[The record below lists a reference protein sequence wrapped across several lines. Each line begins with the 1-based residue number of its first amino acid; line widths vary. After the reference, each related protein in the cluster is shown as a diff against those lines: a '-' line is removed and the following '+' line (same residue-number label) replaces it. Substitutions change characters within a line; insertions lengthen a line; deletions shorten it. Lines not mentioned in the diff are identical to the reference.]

1 MHTAA
6 GPLRAGINT
15 GWHLLNVCTS
25 LAFTAVPLFFMM
37 SGYLLMTSRKTA
49 DISVLLRHR
58 LPRLVVP
65 LAGWTVVAVLWQMFL
80 AHTLTPGAI
89 WAQLVTAL
97 HGPVMVH
104 FWYLYTLIALYALSP
119 ILYGGIQVLGK
130 SGRVY
135 LFVLAAAVSAH
146 TILMTVLPDGAAQYV
161 DLDIF
166 DKLKI
171 FGGHMATFVLGYL
184 LGSCEKKIPNWLLA
198 LGAVVSLAVI
208 SVGTWVLTVRTGEF
222 NQNFQNQSSGF
233 EIVLAAC
240 IFLLCKQT
248 CKSTAA
254 RMGQGRYGAGRR
266 AVDGDLPHA
275 QHFPEHALFR
285 RRVGALVRQHGGRDA
300 AGVRRLLCR
309 DQDGRDRPAAVLPCH
324 GQDLCRGV
332 PQLQLGGHVPQAARA
347 QHGEKVKTQPAGGS
361 SSGRFLRCTFRR
373 GAASRARPR
382 RRCSPALEIC
392 GHLWYPLYITV
403 LHFLAEFTNCMI
415 DIKENEKSTCLASA
429 FLMV

>member
-1 MHTAA
+1 MNERPHVDYFDGLRIFAALCVIFMHTAA
-6 GPLRAGINT
+6 GPLRAGVNT
-15 GWHLLNVCTS
+15 DWHLLNVCTS

-248 CKSTAA
+248 CN
-254 RMGQGRYGAGRR
+254 RPPR
-266 AVDGDLPHA
+266 AWVKAVTEPVV
-275 QHFPEHALFR
+275 ALSMAIYLMHNIF
-285 RRVGALVRQHGGRDA
+285 LSMLYS
-300 AGVRRLLCR
+300 AGVSVRSFGSTVGVTLLVFAACFVVTKTVATVRPLCYLATGKTYAEACR
-309 DQDGRDRPAAVLPCH
+309 SCNWAA
-324 GQDLCRGV
+324 
-332 PQLQLGGHVPQAARA
+332 
-347 QHGEKVKTQPAGGS
+347 
-361 SSGRFLRCTFRR
+361 TFRR
-373 GAASRARPR
+373 LR
-382 RRCSPALEIC
+382 
-392 GHLWYPLYITV
+392 GHST
-403 LHFLAEFTNCMI
+403 
-415 DIKENEKSTCLASA
+415 EKK
-429 FLMV
+429 

>member
-1 MHTAA
+1 MESDVCGLHIVRSDLYHDGKPFFRTQRKPRFPRGREGTVLNERPHVDYFDGLRIFAALCVIFMHTAA
-6 GPLRAGINT
+6 GPLRAGVNT
-15 GWHLLNVCTS
+15 DWHLLNVCTS

-184 LGSCEKKIPNWLLA
+184 LGSYEKEIPNWLLA
-198 LGAVVSLAVI
+198 LGAVVLLAVI
-208 SVGTWVLTVRTGEF
+208 SVGTWVRTVRTGEF
-222 NQNFQNQSSGF
+222 NQSFQNQSAGF
-233 EIVLAAC
+233 EIVLASC

-248 CKSTAA
+248 CNRPPRAWVKAVTGPVVALSMAIYLMHNIFLSMLFSVGVSVHSFGSTVGVTLLAFAA
-254 RMGQGRYGAGRR
+254 CFVVTKTVATIR
-266 AVDGDLPHA
+266 P
-275 QHFPEHALFR
+275 
-285 RRVGALVRQHGGRDA
+285 
-300 AGVRRLLCR
+300 LCYLAT
-309 DQDGRDRPAAVLPCH
+309 GKTYAEA
-324 GQDLCRGV
+324 CRSCNWV
-332 PQLQLGGHVPQAARA
+332 Y
-347 QHGEKVKTQPAGGS
+347 
-361 SSGRFLRCTFRR
+361 TFRR
-373 GAASRARPR
+373 LRGHSAA
-382 RRCSPALEIC
+382 
-392 GHLWYPLYITV
+392 
-403 LHFLAEFTNCMI
+403 
-415 DIKENEKSTCLASA
+415 EK
-429 FLMV
+429 

>member
-1 MHTAA
+1 M
-6 GPLRAGINT
+6 
-15 GWHLLNVCTS
+15 
-25 LAFTAVPLFFMM
+25 
-37 SGYLLMTSRKTA
+37 
-49 DISVLLRHR
+49 
-58 LPRLVVP
+58 P

-184 LGSCEKKIPNWLLA
+184 LGSYEKEIPNWLLA
-198 LGAVVSLAVI
+198 LGAVVLLAVI
-208 SVGTWVLTVRTGEF
+208 SVGTWVRTVRTGEF
-222 NQNFQNQSSGF
+222 NQDFQNQSAGF
-233 EIVLAAC
+233 EIVLASC

-248 CKSTAA
+248 CNRPPRAWVKAVTEPVVALSMAIYLMHNIFLSMLYSVGVSVRSFGSTVPAL
-254 RMGQGRYGAGRR
+254 AGLLLC
-266 AVDGDLPHA
+266 AVT
-275 QHFPEHALFR
+275 R
-285 RRVGALVRQHGGRDA
+285 RRGKTPWWCYLLVFAACFVVTKTVATVRPGAFPVHRY
-300 AGVRRLLCR
+300 
-309 DQDGRDRPAAVLPCH
+309 
-324 GQDLCRGV
+324 
-332 PQLQLGGHVPQAARA
+332 HVCAWRS
-347 QHGEKVKTQPAGGS
+347 VT
-361 SSGRFLRCTFRR
+361 R
-373 GAASRARPR
+373 
-382 RRCSPALEIC
+382 
-392 GHLWYPLYITV
+392 
-403 LHFLAEFTNCMI
+403 
-415 DIKENEKSTCLASA
+415 SA
-429 FLMV
+429 TTAM

>member
-1 MHTAA
+1 MNERPHVDYFDGLRIFAALCVIFMHTAA

-146 TILMTVLPDGAAQYV
+146 TILMTVLPDGAVQYV

-248 CKSTAA
+248 CN
-254 RMGQGRYGAGRR
+254 RPPR
-266 AVDGDLPHA
+266 AWVKAVTEPVV
-275 QHFPEHALFR
+275 ALSMAIYLMHNIF
-285 RRVGALVRQHGGRDA
+285 LSMLYS
-300 AGVRRLLCR
+300 AGVSVRSF
-309 DQDGRDRPAAVLPCH
+309 GSTV
-324 GQDLCRGV
+324 GV

-392 GHLWYPLYITV
+392 GHLWYPLYSTV

>member
-1 MHTAA
+1 MNERAHVGYFDWLRIIAALSVIFMHTAA

-65 LAGWTVVAVLWQMFL
+65 LAGWTV
-80 AHTLTPGAI
+80 
-89 WAQLVTAL
+89 
-97 HGPVMVH
+97 H
-104 FWYLYTLIALYALSP
+104 FWYLYTLIALYMLSP
-119 ILYGGIQVLGK
+119 ILYGGIRTLGK

-146 TILMTVLPDGAAQYV
+146 TVLLTVLPDGAAQYV

-166 DKLKI
+166 GKLKI

-184 LGSCEKKIPNWLLA
+184 LGSYEKKIPNWLLV
-198 LGAVVSLAVI
+198 LGAAGTLAVI
-208 SVGTWVLTVRTGEF
+208 SVGTWLLTVRTGEF

-248 CKSTAA
+248 CNRPPRAWVRAA
-254 RMGQGRYGAGRR
+254 LGSVVSLSMAIYLMHNIFLSMLYSVGVSPRSFGGTVGVTLLVFAACF
-266 AVDGDLPHA
+266 AVTKTVATVKP
-275 QHFPEHALFR
+275 
-285 RRVGALVRQHGGRDA
+285 
-300 AGVRRLLCR
+300 LCYLAT
-309 DQDGRDRPAAVLPCH
+309 GKTYAEA
-324 GQDLCRGV
+324 CRSCNWV
-332 PQLQLGGHVPQAARA
+332 Y
-347 QHGEKVKTQPAGGS
+347 
-361 SSGRFLRCTFRR
+361 TFRR
-373 GAASRARPR
+373 LR
-382 RRCSPALEIC
+382 
-392 GHLWYPLYITV
+392 GHT
-403 LHFLAEFTNCMI
+403 ET
-415 DIKENEKSTCLASA
+415 KT
-429 FLMV
+429 

>member
-1 MHTAA
+1 MNERPHVDYFDGLRIFAALCVIFMHTAA
-6 GPLRAGINT
+6 GPLRAGVNT
-15 GWHLLNVCTS
+15 DWHLLNVCTS
-25 LAFTAVPLFFMM
+25 LAFTAVPLFFMN
-37 SGYLLMTSRKTA
+37 LLMTSRKTA

-184 LGSCEKKIPNWLLA
+184 LGSYEKEIPNWLLA
-198 LGAVVSLAVI
+198 LGAVVLLAVI
-208 SVGTWVLTVRTGEF
+208 SVGTWVRTVRTGEF
-222 NQNFQNQSSGF
+222 NQSFQNQSAGF
-233 EIVLAAC
+233 EIVLASC

-248 CKSTAA
+248 CNRPPRAWVKAVTGPVVALSMAIYLMHNIFLSMLFSVGVSVHSFGSTVGVTLLAFAA
-254 RMGQGRYGAGRR
+254 CFVVTKTVATIR
-266 AVDGDLPHA
+266 P
-275 QHFPEHALFR
+275 
-285 RRVGALVRQHGGRDA
+285 
-300 AGVRRLLCR
+300 LCYLAT
-309 DQDGRDRPAAVLPCH
+309 GKTYAEA
-324 GQDLCRGV
+324 CRSCNWV
-332 PQLQLGGHVPQAARA
+332 Y
-347 QHGEKVKTQPAGGS
+347 
-361 SSGRFLRCTFRR
+361 TFRR
-373 GAASRARPR
+373 LRGHSAA
-382 RRCSPALEIC
+382 
-392 GHLWYPLYITV
+392 
-403 LHFLAEFTNCMI
+403 
-415 DIKENEKSTCLASA
+415 EK
-429 FLMV
+429 

>member
-1 MHTAA
+1 MNERPHVDYFDGLRIFAALCVIFMHTAA
-6 GPLRAGINT
+6 GPLRAGVNT
-15 GWHLLNVCTS
+15 DWHLLNVCTS

-104 FWYLYTLIALYALSP
+104 FWYLYTLIALYALTQQRTAES
-119 ILYGGIQVLGK
+119 
-130 SGRVY
+130 
-135 LFVLAAAVSAH
+135 LAAAVSAH

-184 LGSCEKKIPNWLLA
+184 LGSYEKETPNWLLA
-198 LGAVVSLAVI
+198 LGAVVLLAVI
-208 SVGTWVLTVRTGEF
+208 SVGTWVRTVRTGEF
-222 NQNFQNQSSGF
+222 NQSFQNQSAGF
-233 EIVLAAC
+233 EIVLASC

-248 CKSTAA
+248 CNRPPRAWVKAVTGPVVALSMAIYLMHNIFLSMLFSVGVSVHSFGSTVGVTLLAFAA
-254 RMGQGRYGAGRR
+254 CFVVTKTVATIR
-266 AVDGDLPHA
+266 P
-275 QHFPEHALFR
+275 
-285 RRVGALVRQHGGRDA
+285 
-300 AGVRRLLCR
+300 LCYLAT
-309 DQDGRDRPAAVLPCH
+309 GKTYAEA
-324 GQDLCRGV
+324 CRSCNWV
-332 PQLQLGGHVPQAARA
+332 Y
-347 QHGEKVKTQPAGGS
+347 
-361 SSGRFLRCTFRR
+361 TFRR
-373 GAASRARPR
+373 LRGHSAA
-382 RRCSPALEIC
+382 
-392 GHLWYPLYITV
+392 
-403 LHFLAEFTNCMI
+403 
-415 DIKENEKSTCLASA
+415 EK
-429 FLMV
+429 

>member
-1 MHTAA
+1 MNERPHVDYFDGLRIFAALCVIFMHTAA
-6 GPLRAGINT
+6 GPLRAGVNT
-15 GWHLLNVCTS
+15 DWHLLNVCTS

-171 FGGHMATFVLGYL
+171 
-184 LGSCEKKIPNWLLA
+184 
-198 LGAVVSLAVI
+198 
-208 SVGTWVLTVRTGEF
+208 SVGTWPRSCSATCSAATKKRSQTGCLR
-222 NQNFQNQSSGF
+222 
-233 EIVLAAC
+233 LARSC
-240 IFLLCKQT
+240 C
-248 CKSTAA
+248 
-254 RMGQGRYGAGRR
+254 
-266 AVDGDLPHA
+266 
-275 QHFPEHALFR
+275 
-285 RRVGALVRQHGGRDA
+285 
-300 AGVRRLLCR
+300 
-309 DQDGRDRPAAVLPCH
+309 
-324 GQDLCRGV
+324 
-332 PQLQLGGHVPQAARA
+332 
-347 QHGEKVKTQPAGGS
+347 
-361 SSGRFLRCTFRR
+361 
-373 GAASRARPR
+373 SR
-382 RRCSPALEIC
+382 
-392 GHLWYPLYITV
+392 
-403 LHFLAEFTNCMI
+403 
-415 DIKENEKSTCLASA
+415 
-429 FLMV
+429 